1 MAITLS
7 DDEISRLLQ
16 ERKELPQ
23 DYRSNIVMKPKRGH
37 KEQELDLQGEARN
50 EFRIILRQSKFNPL
64 DFSVILAYLPP
75 ETNQVFRLRRY
86 NGKSH
91 EHTNTIEG
99 QTFYGFHIHEATA
112 RYQELGM
119 REDSYATMTDR
130 FADFQ
135 GALKCLIEDCNLIVP
150 DDPQG
155 KLFEGD

>member
-23 DYRSNIVMKPKRGH
+23 DFRASIVMKPKRGH
-37 KEQELDLQGEARN
+37 KEQELELQGQDRN
-50 EFRIILRQSKFNPL
+50 EFRIILRQSEFNLL
-64 DFSVILAYLPP
+64 DFSVILIYLPSK
-75 ETNQVFRLRRY
+75 TNQVFRLRRY

-99 QTFYGFHIHEATA
+99 QTFYDFHIHETTA

-119 REDSYATMTDR
+119 REDSYATVTDR
-130 FADFQ
+130 FVDFQ
-135 GALKCLIEDCNLIVP
+135 GALKCLIMDCNLVVP
-150 DDPQG
+150 YDPQG
-155 KLFEGD
+155 RLFEKD